1 MFGLNADNKIRLSDR
16 ELVERYRY
24 SFDTAYIGILF
35 QRYAHLL
42 FGVCMKYLGNEE
54 RAKDAVMEVFEKVIS
69 ELRRHDVEE
78 FKPWIYTVTRNHCLM
93 GLRSEKV
100 TNERHSNY
108 THYLRAIVESDEPL
122 HLNGQRIE
130 AEDRALNQAIDTLND
145 GQRQCVRLFYFEQM
159 SYEEIAASTGFS
171 LKQVKS
177 HLQNGK
183 RNLKLKLT
191 EGDV

>member
-1 MFGLNADNKIRLSDR
+1 MFGLNKDSRDRLSDR

-54 RAKDAVMEVFEKVIS
+54 RAKDAVMEVFEKVMR

-78 FKPWIYTVTRNHCLM
+78 FKPWICAVTRNHCLM
-93 GLRSEKV
+93 GIRSDKV
-100 TNERHSNY
+100 TTQKHDGY
-108 THYLRAIVESDEPL
+108 VHHLWAIVETDEPL

-130 AEDRALNQAIDTLND
+130 AEDRALHKAIDDLNE
-145 GQRQCVRLFYFEQM
+145 GQRQCIRLFYFERM
-159 SYEEIAASTGFS
+159 SYEEIAETTGQN

-191 EGDV
+191 TGDV